1 MSYDFLQNIGKV
13 SKVAKS
19 MAMWVIAMDEFSKV
33 YKDVEP
39 KIKKAT
45 EAEAILKE
53 VRTLL
58 TLRLSVILE
67 GTDFRSWPYSNKNN
81 YN

>member
-1 MSYDFLQNIGKV
+1 
-13 SKVAKS
+13 

-39 KIKKAT
+39 KIKKASA
-45 EAEAILKE
+45 AEAVLKE
-53 VRTLL
+53 VKDVFLIKCFIGKT
-58 TLRLSVILE
+58 IN
-67 GTDFRSWPYSNKNN
+67 FRSWLNLNKNN

>member
-1 MSYDFLQNIGKV
+1 MSFLQNIGKV

-39 KIKKAT
+39 KIKKAS
-45 EAEAILKE
+45 EAEAVLKE
-53 VRTLL
+53 VNIFQFFYIMFHNMQFANR
-58 TLRLSVILE
+58 
-67 GTDFRSWPYSNKNN
+67 F
-81 YN
+81 